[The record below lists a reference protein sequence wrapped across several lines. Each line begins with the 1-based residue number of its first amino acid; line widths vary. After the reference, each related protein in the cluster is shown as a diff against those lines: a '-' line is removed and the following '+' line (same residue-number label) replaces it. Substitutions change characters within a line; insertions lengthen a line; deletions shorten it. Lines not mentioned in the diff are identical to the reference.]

1 MSDATIYTS
10 RLSASR
16 ILVIG
21 GSSGI
26 GFAVASA
33 CIEHGALVA
42 ISSSNAER
50 VDAAVEKIKAAYP
63 SKAANIHGLTV
74 DLSKPETLEIELDN
88 ILSSSARKLNSTIS
102 TTNDNGI
109 GKLHHVIYTAG
120 DALATLP
127 LSSMTYSN
135 VAAAGQIRFFA
146 PLLLAKY
153 LPKYLE
159 QSYKSS
165 YIVTTG
171 SISEKPMQNWS
182 VIAGYAAGL
191 HGMVR
196 NLALDLKPVRV
207 SHHPLALPFLSL
219 SPSRIGISANN
230 CCLCRSTA

>member
-1 MSDATIYTS
+1 MSDATTYTS
-10 RLSASR
+10 KLSASR

-42 ISSSNAER
+42 ISSSNSER
-50 VDAAVEKIKAAYP
+50 VEGAVEKIKAAYP
-63 SKAANIHGLTV
+63 SKTSNIYGLTV
-74 DLSKPETLEIELDN
+74 DLSKPETLESELDN
-88 ILSSSARKLNSTIS
+88 VLSSSAQKLN
-102 TTNDNGI
+102 NKNAGGN
-109 GKLHHVIYTAG
+109 GKLDHVIYTAG

-127 LSSMTYSN
+127 LSSMTYDN

-165 YIVTTG
+165 YILTTG

-196 NLALDLKPVRV
+196 SLALDLKPIRVRNPF
-207 SHHPLALPFLSL
+207 PLNRIPLISPF
-219 SPSRIGISANN
+219 RHFKIGFKMNV
-230 CCLCRSTA
+230 LGE